1 MTSTAPATDPAVGPA
16 TTATIPATG
25 FPWTYARIEITT
37 TLRRLDTVFFTI
49 IMPLGMYL
57 LFGTINAFESASVG
71 HGNITASVMIN
82 MAAYS
87 VAISATALTA
97 SSAVEMAEG
106 WGRQVSLTSGGLRA
120 YLLAKLTSAAVIS
133 VLPVLLI
140 FGAGAATGAQVD
152 SAGRWLASLAL
163 AMLPAVPFSVF
174 GLAAGLW
181 VPSRTAVGVASSSV
195 AVFAFLAGIFMPL
208 SGVLFTIAHYTPLYG
223 AGTLAT
229 WALQG
234 DVVATMDGI
243 VHEPVWYTLA
253 NLVAWTA
260 LFSLVCL
267 AARRRTGA
275 RR

>member
-1 MTSTAPATDPAVGPA
+1 MTTTSP
-16 TTATIPATG
+16 TTATASSPRAG
-25 FPWTYARIEITT
+25 FPWTYARIEVTT
-37 TLRRLDTVFFTI
+37 TLRRLDTIFFTL

-57 LFGTINAFESASVG
+57 LFGKMSDFESTSVG
-71 HGNITASVMIN
+71 HGNVTASVMIN

-120 YLLAKLTSAAVIS
+120 YLLAKLTSATVIS
-133 VLPVLLI
+133 FLPVLLI
-140 FGAGAATGAQVD
+140 FVAGAATGAEIG

-163 AMLPAVPFSVF
+163 AMTPAVPFSVF

-208 SGVLFTIAHYTPLYG
+208 GGVLFTIAHYTPLYG

-234 DVVATMDGI
+234 DVVATMDGV
-243 VHEPVWYTLA
+243 VHEPVWYALA
-253 NLVAWTA
+253 NLVAWTVLFA
-260 LFSLVCL
+260 LACL